1 MATTLAGME
10 LAPTP
15 PAPAA
20 RRTLY
25 EEIVAV
31 LAISL
36 LASAAYAIVSLLTAP
51 VKGVTV
57 AAANPDPLFANQLL
71 GFVFGLA
78 PALVVV
84 HLVRRDGEGV
94 GVIGLTWDRPRQDLI
109 RGVALFAVVGLGGLG
124 IYLAAVR
131 LGVNRF
137 VIPAPPPG
145 HWWTWPALVMDATGA
160 AVLEEVIVLGYL
172 VTRLQQVGWT
182 PIAAVI
188 GSAILRGGYHLYQGW
203 GGFAGNL
210 LMGLLFGLLFLRWR
224 RTWPFVIAHLLLDFA
239 AGAGYLLFRHHLP
252 GF

>member
-1 MATTLAGME
+1 MATTLGTME

-15 PAPAA
+15 PAPAT

-57 AAANPDPLFANQLL
+57 AAANPDPLFANQVL

-78 PALVVV
+78 PVLVVV

-94 GVIGLTWDRPRQDLI
+94 GVIGLAWDRPREDLL
-109 RGVALFAVVGLGGLG
+109 RGIVLFAVVGLAGLG
-124 IYLAAVR
+124 IYLAAVA
-131 LGVNRF
+131 LGINRF

-145 HWWTWPALVMDATGA
+145 HWWTWPVLLDGRDRSRPARRGDRPRVPGDEAPTGRLDPDRRRDRERDPPRGVPPLSRMGRVRGQPPDGA
-160 AVLEEVIVLGYL
+160 AVR
-172 VTRLQQVGWT
+172 T
-182 PIAAVI
+182 A
-188 GSAILRGGYHLYQGW
+188 
-203 GGFAGNL
+203 
-210 LMGLLFGLLFLRWR
+210 FLRWR
-224 RTWPFVIAHLLLDFA
+224 RTWPFVVAHALLDVA
-239 AGAGYLLFRHHLP
+239 AGAGYLLFRQHLP

>member
-1 MATTLAGME
+1 ME

-57 AAANPDPLFANQLL
+57 AAANPDPLFANQVL

-94 GVIGLTWDRPRQDLI
+94 GAVGLAWDRPRQDLV
-109 RGVALFAVVGLGGLG
+109 RGTVLFAVVGLGGLG
-124 IYLAAVR
+124 IYLVAVR
-131 LGVNRF
+131 LGVNRL
-137 VIPAPPPG
+137 VVPAS
-145 HWWTWPALVMDATGA
+145 ALLGA
-160 AVLEEVIVLGYL
+160 AFL
-172 VTRLQQVGWT
+172 VVADALARTLFAPRE
-182 PIAAVI
+182 IHI
-188 GSAILRGGYHLYQGW
+188 GVVTAFIG
-203 GGFAGNL
+203 A
-210 LMGLLFGLLFLRWR
+210 
-224 RTWPFVIAHLLLDFA
+224 PVFV
-239 AGAGYLLFRHHLP
+239 YLLRRV
-252 GF
+252 G